1 MARPPSLGCASMVLW
16 EEGNNCDLS
25 VRPRGNPWSPA
36 VIHVNLANM
45 EAFHADE
52 RLAGEFD
59 QWVRSG
65 NIG

>member
-1 MARPPSLGCASMVLW
+1 
-16 EEGNNCDLS
+16 
-25 VRPRGNPWSPA
+25 
-36 VIHVNLANM
+36 M